1 MDFVNIHEYSEYWP
15 ISQMNIQWIFMNV
28 HGPEYSACEY
38 SEHYARDRSARLCY
52 VQGKR
57 ADKKLAR
64 GEVPPLVLKIEGVV
78 GPETAFAFLKLCLT
92 S

>member
-1 MDFVNIHEYSEYWP
+1 MFYWDAAFALLGKR
-15 ISQMNIQWIFMNV
+15 SQKSNTCTCITL
-28 HGPEYSACEY
+28 PKPTT
-38 SEHYARDRSARLCY
+38 

-64 GEVPPLVLKIEGVV
+64 GKVPPLLLKIDVVV
-78 GPETAFAFLKLCLT
+78 GLETAFAFLKMAPN

>member
-1 MDFVNIHEYSEYWP
+1 MNWLYLNPPAAQKVRPDFPPTV
-15 ISQMNIQWIFMNV
+15 
-28 HGPEYSACEY
+28 
-38 SEHYARDRSARLCY
+38 DL
-52 VQGKR
+52 QGKR

>member
-1 MDFVNIHEYSEYWP
+1 MVPIFCRALQSSLQDFAVVWVWP
-15 ISQMNIQWIFMNV
+15 FCVPLIGN
-28 HGPEYSACEY
+28 
-38 SEHYARDRSARLCY
+38 RLTIDTL
-52 VQGKR
+52 QGKR

>member
-1 MDFVNIHEYSEYWP
+1 MQVPTNADFRSLSNVGTVLHERTLKPAKARSEE
-15 ISQMNIQWIFMNV
+15 S
-28 HGPEYSACEY
+28 
-38 SEHYARDRSARLCY
+38 